1 MSFHVGQT
9 FGDYSIT
16 ALLGAGGI
24 GQVYRVEHSLTNRTE
39 TMKVLAELASETS
52 IKRFER
58 EMRALAKLSHPNIA
72 ALHNA
77 LHSENQL
84 ILLMEYIEGQTLESM
99 FHDGRLSLETGVGYI
114 KQMLSA
120 LGYAHQQGVVH
131 RDVTPANVLVTAAS
145 EVKLT
150 DFGLSKSYG
159 DPLLTTCGEV
169 LGSLPYL
176 APEQVKGTTQ
186 PDRRS
191 DLYSVGAILYEHL
204 TGQKPFGSNRRLAP
218 VLTDSEDEPK
228 PASQIEP
235 SLSPQWDEILRR
247 ALARDPAH
255 RYQSAEEFLDAI
267 ARLSTPA
274 VADLPLPQLRTV
286 GIGIGAVVVLAL
298 AFVASPAYSRFRQVA
313 PVTTE
318 MQRLHIAPPAFATA
332 MMPHGAPAHVGTT
345 RRVATHAPVQHAKR
359 TARSVPASVA
369 EPHPAVE
376 ASKHQQQSAAST
388 ALTVPAAVPAPNAL
402 TTPTPRSAPAG
413 SIPSAETPS
422 APASAGQDA
431 DQPVASE
438 AGESGVSS
446 VPTPAKK
453 HFWNKLNVFKKKK
466 SEPKEDQQ

>member
-39 TMKVLAELASETS
+39 TMKVLAELASENS

-77 LHSENQL
+77 LQSENQL

-99 FHDGRLSLETGVGYI
+99 FHAGRLPLETGVGYI

-131 RDVTPANVLVTAAS
+131 RDVTPANVLITAAS

-176 APEQVKGTTQ
+176 APEQLKGTTQ

-228 PASQIEP
+228 PPSQIEP
-235 SLSPQWDEILRR
+235 SLSPRWDEILRR

-267 ARLSTPA
+267 AHPIKPA
-274 VADLPLPQLRTV
+274 AADLPLPQLRTL
-286 GIGIGAVVVLAL
+286 GIGIGAVVILAL

-318 MQRLHIAPPAFATA
+318 VHRLHIAPPAFATA
-332 MMPHGAPAHVGTT
+332 MTPHGAPARVDTT
-345 RRVATHAPVQHAKR
+345 RRVAAHAVVKPAKR

-369 EPHPAVE
+369 EPRPAVE
-376 ASKHQQQSAAST
+376 ALKQPQATAPT
-388 ALTVPAAVPAPNAL
+388 ALTVPAGVPASNAL
-402 TTPTPRSAPAG
+402 TTPTARSAPAG
-413 SIPSAETPS
+413 SIPSAETQS
-422 APASAGQDA
+422 APASAGQEA
-431 DQPVASE
+431 NQPVASE
-438 AGESGVSS
+438 AGESGVSPA
-446 VPTPAKK
+446 PTPAKK

-466 SEPKEDQQ
+466 PEPNEGQQ